1 MSDVEN
7 WGVLIYRIN
16 EQAAQIKMLQN
27 HVEQLE
33 LKVIARDKER
43 AAAERN
49 YLVAGISF
57 LGGTIMLLG
66 ALIWSYRSIIFRGL
80 P

>member
-33 LKVIARDKER
+33 LNVIARDKER

>member
-1 MSDVEN
+1 MSDAEN

-33 LKVIARDKER
+33 LNVIARDKER